1 MKKRILVL
9 LKSKQWNYVGNSYN
23 CTSIALDTE
32 DYRYVVTVNDLSYT
46 PAVRVVKILN
56 ETGKTYECF
65 HISFSIL
72 FSSLSRELFLKAYRK
87 VNKVRK
93 QHALAQQVGELAY
106 ATC

>member
-9 LKSKQWNYVGNSYN
+9 LKSKQWTYVGTSYN
-23 CTSIALDTE
+23 CTSIAFDT
-32 DYRYVVTVNDLSYT
+32 DDCRYVVTVNDLSYA
-46 PAVRVVKILN
+46 PSVRVVKIVN

-72 FSSLSRELFLKAYRK
+72 FSRISRALFLKAYRK

-93 QHALAQQVGELAY
+93 HHELAQQVEVACVAY
-106 ATC
+106 